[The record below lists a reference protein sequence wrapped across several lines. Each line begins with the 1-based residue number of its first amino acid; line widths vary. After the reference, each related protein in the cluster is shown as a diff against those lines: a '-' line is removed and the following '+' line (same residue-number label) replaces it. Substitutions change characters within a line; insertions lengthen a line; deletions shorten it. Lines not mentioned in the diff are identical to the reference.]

1 MKNKFLLSISLFLTV
16 SIYGQTVQLPFTTE
30 HWNLSEAKYTT
41 ENYQGKEC
49 IVIQSGQIITKNVDL
64 RDGTIEVDMSFPQQR
79 GFPGIGFRVAD
90 VNNCEHFYV
99 RPHQS
104 GNPDASQ
111 YTPIFNGYSG
121 WQLYHGEGYSKAFPY
136 KFNQWHH
143 IKIDMHGITAEIY
156 IDDMQTPFIK
166 VTELKRGWTSG
177 SIALFVANFPVKFA
191 NLQYSVKQGGTQP
204 AAIPV
209 PANGTDGLITKYQV
223 SNQLDTK
230 LFADK
235 LQLGN
240 DIKSK
245 LQWTTLSTESSGTI
259 NLAKFS
265 KASDSTRTMIARV
278 VIESETEQLKPISF
292 GFSEYVIVYL
302 NDRALYVGRDKYLSR
317 DYRFLGTIGFFD
329 LVVLPL
335 KKGTNELWFVISE
348 EFGGWGVKAKFED
361 MSGVKLK

>member
-1 MKNKFLLSISLFLTV
+1 MKNKFLLSLSLLLTAT
-16 SIYGQTVQLPFTTE
+16 IYGQTVQLPFTPE
-30 HWNLSEAKYTT
+30 HWNMTEAKYTT

-49 IVIQSGQIITKNVDL
+49 IVIQSGRIITKNVDL

-79 GFPGIGFRVAD
+79 GFPGIDFRMKD
-90 VNNCEHFYV
+90 KNNCEHFYV

-104 GNPDASQ
+104 GNPDATQ
-111 YTPIFNGYSG
+111 YTPVFNGFDG
-121 WQLYHGEGYSKAFPY
+121 WQLYHGEGYSKAIPY

-143 IKIDMHGITAEIY
+143 IKIDIHGITAEIY
-156 IDDMQTPFIK
+156 IDDMQTPLIK

-177 SIALFVANFPVKFA
+177 GIALLGANFPVRFS
-191 NLQYSVKQGGTQP
+191 NLQYSVKQVAQP

-209 PANGTDGLITKYQV
+209 PANGTDGLITQYQV

-245 LQWTTLSTESSGTI
+245 LQWTTRSTESSGTI

-265 KASDSTRTMIARV
+265 KAGDSARTMIARV
-278 VIESETEQLKPISF
+278 IIESETDQLKPISF
-292 GFSEYVIVYL
+292 GFSDFVVVYL
-302 NDRALYVGRDKYLSR
+302 NDKALYVGKDAFLSR
-317 DYRFLGTIGFFD
+317 DYRYLGTIGFFD
-329 LVVLPL
+329 LLVLPL
-335 KKGTNELWFVISE
+335 KKGANELWFVISE
-348 EFGGWGVKAKFED
+348 DFGGWGVKAKFED
-361 MSGVKLK
+361 MGGIKLK